1 MRSLILTSAAAA
13 LVALAACDQ
22 AFPPTVA
29 AIAGT
34 SPSASGTIDT
44 TTLAIT
50 PAHTQITVGTTLQL
64 SLNVAAQAN
73 WTSSVASTASVSS
86 TGFVTG
92 LRPGTTVITAQLV
105 NAPTRVAS
113 AIVDVLA
120 ATSGPP
126 TP

>member
-1 MRSLILTSAAAA
+1 MRTLILTSAVAT

-34 SPSASGTIDT
+34 SVNASGTIDT
-44 TTLAIT
+44 TTLVIT
-50 PAHTQITVGTTLQL
+50 PSHTQIIAGTSLQL
-64 SLNVAAQAN
+64 SLNVAAQAT

-86 TGFVTG
+86 TGLVTG
-92 LRPGTTVITAQLV
+92 LRPGTTIITAQLV

-113 AIVDVLA
+113 AVVDVLT
-120 ATSGPP
+120 ATST

>member
-1 MRSLILTSAAAA
+1 MRTLILTSAVAT

-29 AIAGT
+29 GLAGT

-50 PAHTQITVGTTLQL
+50 PAHTQLTVGTTLQL

-73 WTSSVASTASVSS
+73 WTSGVASTASVSS
-86 TGFVTG
+86 TGLVTG
-92 LRPGTTVITAQLV
+92 LRPGTTIITAQLV

-120 ATSGPP
+120 TTSG